1 MNVKRNSLGFG
12 LFFSNLI
19 FLPSVF
25 AGVPKDNA
33 DHLLFGGGFSL
44 GTTLCELTTSKD
56 ISINRAI
63 EFRDKYM
70 SEWDNPDAKRDYQL
84 VGTGLNLGITILLK
98 NDSRFF
104 ECNKLI
110 LK

>member
-1 MNVKRNSLGFG
+1 MSKEIHLVFGFV
-12 LFFSNLI
+12 FSNLV

-25 AGVPKDNA
+25 AGFPKDNA

-44 GTTLCELTTSKD
+44 GTTLCELTSSKD

-84 VGTGLNLGITILLK
+84 VGTGLNLGITMLLK
-98 NDSRFF
+98 KNSGFF

>member
-1 MNVKRNSLGFG
+1 MSREIYLFFGFI
-12 LFFSNLI
+12 FSNLV
-19 FLPSVF
+19 FHPSVF

-70 SEWDNPDAKRDYQL
+70 SEWNKPDSKMDYQL
-84 VGTGLNLGITILLK
+84 VGTGLNLGITMLLK
-98 NDSRFF
+98 NDPGFF

>member
-1 MNVKRNSLGFG
+1 MQNRTGF
-12 LFFSNLI
+12 LPFVFLI
-19 FLPSVF
+19 FKIFSIPFVI

-44 GTTLCELTTSKD
+44 GTTLCELTVLKD
-56 ISINRAI
+56 INIDRAK
-63 EFRDKYM
+63 EYRDKYM

-84 VGTGLNLGITILLK
+84 VGTGLNLGITMLLK
-98 NDSRFF
+98 KDSGLF

>member
-1 MNVKRNSLGFG
+1 MNVKRNSLGFW

-44 GTTLCELTTSKD
+44 GTTCELTTSKD

-70 SEWDNPDAKRDYQL
+70 SEWDNPDAKRDYQHWDR
-84 VGTGLNLGITILLK
+84 LNLGIAMLLK
-98 NDSRFF
+98 NDSGLF